1 VEGCSSVRS
10 RHLPTHPRKSARRC
24 SNHPIAGTWRR
35 VSAFSSLV
43 ILDIGDMAQ
52 SCGLGT
58 DVEEA
63 MPEVVVYALEGR
75 SVDQKRGL
83 VKDITSA
90 LVKNYGVPADAVV
103 VTVVETAKHDKAKGG
118 VLFSEMSVP
127 PQAKAS

>member
-1 VEGCSSVRS
+1 
-10 RHLPTHPRKSARRC
+10 
-24 SNHPIAGTWRR
+24 
-35 VSAFSSLV
+35 
-43 ILDIGDMAQ
+43 
-52 SCGLGT
+52 
-58 DVEEA
+58 VEEA

-118 VLFSEMSVP
+118 VLFSEMSAP

>member
-1 VEGCSSVRS
+1 
-10 RHLPTHPRKSARRC
+10 
-24 SNHPIAGTWRR
+24 
-35 VSAFSSLV
+35 
-43 ILDIGDMAQ
+43 
-52 SCGLGT
+52 
-58 DVEEA
+58 

-83 VKDITSA
+83 VRDITSA

-118 VLFSEMSVP
+118 VLFSEMSAP

>member
-1 VEGCSSVRS
+1 VRANPNPARDGQQNANRRLEG
-10 RHLPTHPRKSARRC
+10 
-24 SNHPIAGTWRR
+24 
-35 VSAFSSLV
+35 
-43 ILDIGDMAQ
+43 
-52 SCGLGT
+52 
-58 DVEEA
+58 A

-75 SVDQKRGL
+75 SVEQKRGL

-118 VLFSEMSVP
+118 VLFSEMGAP

>member
-1 VEGCSSVRS
+1 
-10 RHLPTHPRKSARRC
+10 
-24 SNHPIAGTWRR
+24 
-35 VSAFSSLV
+35 
-43 ILDIGDMAQ
+43 MATQ
-52 SCGLGT
+52 SCELGT
-58 DVEEA
+58 DMEEA

>member
-1 VEGCSSVRS
+1 
-10 RHLPTHPRKSARRC
+10 
-24 SNHPIAGTWRR
+24 
-35 VSAFSSLV
+35 
-43 ILDIGDMAQ
+43 MAQ

-63 MPEVVVYALEGR
+63 MPAVVVYALEGR

>member
-1 VEGCSSVRS
+1 
-10 RHLPTHPRKSARRC
+10 
-24 SNHPIAGTWRR
+24 
-35 VSAFSSLV
+35 
-43 ILDIGDMAQ
+43 MAQ